1 MFGQAQAWGNVW
13 NIATVIQDNSNGER
27 ENILFEDTGLSAKLD
42 VRYKRKRSVKDD
54 VKDLGLKWPGPVYCL
69 LNLGR
74 RGEII

>member
-42 VRYKRKRSVKDD
+42 VQYKRKRSIKDD
-54 VKDLGLKWPGPVYCL
+54 VKDLGLKWPEPVYC
-69 LNLGR
+69 
-74 RGEII
+74 